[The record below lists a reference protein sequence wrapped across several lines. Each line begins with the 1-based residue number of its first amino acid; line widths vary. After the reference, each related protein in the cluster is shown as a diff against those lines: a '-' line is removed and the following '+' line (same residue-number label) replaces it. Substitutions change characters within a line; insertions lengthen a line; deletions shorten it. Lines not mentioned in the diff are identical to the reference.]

1 MLKLIRMRNIKLTV
15 LVGISVLLI
24 NITGCK
30 ARCYECYSF
39 GGYIGVSKNG
49 DTIYTTSGISS
60 STMLHDTINY
70 YVSLGYKVDTVVG
83 IYGYD
88 NLASGCDQ
96 ISPTKYDSC
105 VRLK

>member
-1 MLKLIRMRNIKLTV
+1 MNMKNIKMTV
-15 LVGISVLLI
+15 LVATTLLLI

-30 ARCYECYSF
+30 ARCYQCYSF
-39 GGYIGVSKNG
+39 FGYVDVSKNR
-49 DTIYTTSGISS
+49 DTIYSSGIGS

-70 YVSLGYKVDTVVG
+70 YVSLGYKVDTVAG

>member
-39 GGYIGVSKNG
+39 FGYVGVSKNG
-49 DTIYTTSGISS
+49 DTIYSTAVGS
-60 STMLHDTINY
+60 STMLRDTINY
-70 YVSLGYKVDTVVG
+70 YVSLGYKVDTVIG
-83 IYGYD
+83 NYGYD

-96 ISPTKYDSC
+96 LSPTKYDSC
-105 VRLK
+105 VRSK

>member
-1 MLKLIRMRNIKLTV
+1 VLKLIRMKNIKLTV
-15 LVGISVLLI
+15 LVGITVLLI

-39 GGYIGVSKNG
+39 FGYVGVSKNG
-49 DTIYTTSGISS
+49 DTIYSTAVGS
-60 STMLHDTINY
+60 STMLRDTINY
-70 YVSLGYKVDTVVG
+70 YVSLGYKVDTVIG
-83 IYGYD
+83 NYGYD

-96 ISPTKYDSC
+96 LSPTKYDSC

>member
-1 MLKLIRMRNIKLTV
+1 MKNIKLTV
-15 LVGISVLLI
+15 LVGITVLLI

-39 GGYIGVSKNG
+39 FGYVGVSKNG
-49 DTIYTTSGISS
+49 DTIYSTAVGS
-60 STMLHDTINY
+60 STMLRDTINY
-70 YVSLGYKVDTVVG
+70 YVSLGYKVDTVIG
-83 IYGYD
+83 NYGYD

-96 ISPTKYDSC
+96 LSPTKYDSC